1 VDGKPFPRLG
11 VPAACAPLNVRLVSR
26 LLYNRALTIMW
37 QLFTRPARN
46 VTTTLQFANSSP
58 YRMASGRS
66 LTQTSTA
73 AIRLS
78 QLGKLLTTELT
89 AYPPSVLSWSTSSGA
104 IVVTG

>member
-46 VTTTLQFANSSP
+46 VTTTLQFAIAV
-58 YRMASGRS
+58 R
-66 LTQTSTA
+66 TA
-73 AIRLS
+73 WRAGVLLLKRVPPLS
-78 QLGKLLTTELT
+78 
-89 AYPPSVLSWSTSSGA
+89 AFPS
-104 IVVTG
+104 